1 MIREPNREIKGEI
14 EINREI
20 NGEIDREKQTQ

>member
-1 MIREPNREIKGEI
+1 MIREPNREIQGEI